1 MTSILTVVADVNKY
15 IYNKKIHYGH
25 LEALYR
31 NIVLLAQWIHS
42 VLSYILILELP
53 ITLNLFYNLCTC
65 RMGDRTDVDTT
76 SFRRGIWNYI
86 HCMFGI
92 RHDDYDYS
100 EVNQLLERAL
110 KAYVKTVTCYPERI
124 TRKDY
129 DSFMREFK
137 HSEKVG

>member
-1 MTSILTVVADVNKY
+1 
-15 IYNKKIHYGH
+15 
-25 LEALYR
+25 
-31 NIVLLAQWIHS
+31 
-42 VLSYILILELP
+42 
-53 ITLNLFYNLCTC
+53 
-65 RMGDRTDVDTT
+65 MGDNKDVDTT
-76 SFRRGIWNYI
+76 SFRRAIWHYI

-100 EVNQLLERAL
+100 EVNHLLEKSL

-137 HSEKVG
+137 HSEKVGFHDYMDLIIMILSPRQKKTSLVMNCLGYRQRALTIKKSFHYYRLLN

>member
-1 MTSILTVVADVNKY
+1 
-15 IYNKKIHYGH
+15 
-25 LEALYR
+25 
-31 NIVLLAQWIHS
+31 
-42 VLSYILILELP
+42 
-53 ITLNLFYNLCTC
+53 
-65 RMGDRTDVDTT
+65 MGDNKDVDTT
-76 SFRRGIWNYI
+76 SFRRAIWHYI

-100 EVNQLLERAL
+100 EVNTLLERSL

-137 HSEKVG
+137 HSEKVCIFYIYINSATKQYKRQNFKLFYIRKCNFVM